1 RRVPPSGVARVA
13 PDGRV
18 HPRHAPR
25 SVGPRCV
32 HRPQAPLT
40 VGVTLWRYFWAS
52 PNTFIGL
59 AVVPFVLATRGR
71 IQVIDGVLEAYG
83 GLLPW
88 LLRRAI
94 PLPGGAEA
102 ITLGHVVLARDR
114 EVLDATRAHERVHV
128 RQYETWGPAFIPAY
142 FLAS

>member
-1 RRVPPSGVARVA
+1 M
-13 PDGRV
+13 
-18 HPRHAPR
+18 
-25 SVGPRCV
+25 
-32 HRPQAPLT
+32 
-40 VGVTLWRYFWAS
+40 TLWRYFWAS

-142 FLAS
+142 FLASLWAGATRRRVYEDNCFERQARREAQLRRHS